1 MAAYCEPQDD
11 ELQLD
16 PALTAPLPTSD
27 EPLDLGVTAGEVQEW
42 LDLN

>member
-1 MAAYCEPQDD
+1 MAAYREPQDD

-27 EPLDLGVTAGEVQEW
+27 EPLDLEVTDDEVREW